1 MIPTNI
7 EYGHILMALA
17 KIDREGYPDNRESK
31 KFDLVQGTMAYPPK
45 YVISIANHF
54 VNGEE
59 LDRNLFSGGEETN
72 EFLRALGFII
82 AEKTEAVATFSSFS
96 WTIINCNTAYKKF
109 DKSLFLHNGTGIPVN
124 IRSFFQLSEIRP
136 GGRKEL
142 DLRLDN
148 ELFNAVIETDRQSN
162 PRTRLLWKSDFAS
175 KLRALY
181 PDVYEAFH
189 ISADLT
195 QQYPDMIFLKRSEF
209 EYDIFFADAVQF
221 SAVYSDIE
229 SDKAENE
236 GFIKEGNVKYYY
248 GKRYE
253 RNPKNRQRAIE
264 IHGCFCSVCNFN
276 FEKMYGEFGKNFIE
290 VHHIKPLHEF
300 KGEEVDV
307 NPEMDLIPI
316 CSNCHRII
324 HRDVQHLL
332 TIKELREIIAT
343 IK

>member
-1 MIPTNI
+1 M
-7 EYGHILMALA
+7 LALA

-31 KFDLVQGTMAYPPK
+31 KFDLVHGTKAYPPK

-54 VNGEE
+54 ANGEE
-59 LDRNLFSGGEETN
+59 LDRNVFSGGEETN
-72 EFLRALGFII
+72 EFLRALGFNV
-82 AEKTEAVATFSSFS
+82 AEKVEVVSSFS
-96 WTIINCNTAYKKF
+96 WTMLNNNTAYKKF
-109 DKSLFLHNGTGIPVN
+109 DKSLFLHNGTGIPID
-124 IRSFFQLSEIRP
+124 IRSFFHLTVIQP

-148 ELFNAVIETDRQSN
+148 ELFNVVIETDKQNN
-162 PRTRLLWKSDFAS
+162 PRTRLLWKNDFAV
-175 KLRALY
+175 KLRGLY
-181 PDVYEAFH
+181 PDIYEAFRS
-189 ISADLT
+189 SANLQ
-195 QQYPDMIFLKRSEF
+195 QQYPDMIFLKRNESEF
-209 EYDIFFADAVQF
+209 DIFFADAIQF

-229 SDKAENE
+229 ADKAENE
-236 GFIKEGNVKYYY
+236 ELIREGNVKYYY

-264 IHGCFCSVCNFN
+264 IHGCFCSVCNFD
-276 FEKMYGEFGKNFIE
+276 FERMYGEFGKNFIE

-307 NPEMDLIPI
+307 NPETDLIPI